1 LKLVVDTNTV
11 ISGFLWRQAPRLI
24 IDAAMQGRIQLA
36 TSTVLIDE
44 LATVIA
50 RRKFSRKIAEQGI
63 SAGALLERYAKL
75 AELITPAQ
83 IRRTVPDDADD
94 DHVLACALAAH
105 ADWIVSGDAHLL
117 KSQALP
123 RHAHHRRRRSR
134 ALARAVNR
142 SPHNC

>member
-1 LKLVVDTNTV
+1 MKLVVDTNTV

-24 IDAAMQGRIQLA
+24 IEAAMQGRIQLA

-50 RRKFSRKIAEQGI
+50 RRKFSRKIAEQGV

-83 IRRTVPDDADD
+83 IRRTVPGDADD
-94 DHVLACALAAH
+94 DHELACALAAH

-117 KSQALP
+117 NLKRFHGMRIIDA
-123 RHAHHRRRRSR
+123 AEAVRS
-134 ALARAVNR
+134 LVQ
-142 SPHNC
+142 

>member
-1 LKLVVDTNTV
+1 MKLVLDTNTV
-11 ISGFLWRQAPRLI
+11 ISGLLWRKTPRLI
-24 IDAAMQGRIQLA
+24 IDAAMEGRIQIA

-50 RRKFSRKIAEQGI
+50 RRKFSRKIAEHGVP
-63 SAGALLERYAKL
+63 AHALVERYAKL

-105 ADWIVSGDAHLL
+105 ADWIVSGDPHLL
-117 KSQALP
+117 NLKHYQRMRIIDA
-123 RHAHHRRRRSR
+123 AEAVRS
-134 ALARAVNR
+134 LAQ
-142 SPHNC
+142 